1 MQGEIRLESL
11 VKSFGEV
18 VAVDG
23 IDLDMPPG
31 EFFTM
36 VGPSGCGKTTTLRMI
51 AGFERPTS
59 GRILLDGDDVAQ
71 TPPHR
76 RNVNT
81 VFQSYALFP
90 HLNVADNVAFGLKYK
105 KVTKAERTTMV
116 NEALALVQLADYGKR
131 KPGQLSGGQQQRV
144 ALARALVLRPRV
156 LLLDEPLGALDAR
169 LRKDLQVELKALQ
182 ENLGITFVFVTHDQE
197 EALTMSDRVAVM
209 NGGRVEQ
216 SGPPQEMYEEPATLF
231 VADFLGVSNLV
242 GAEAAGQDGRA
253 CVLKIG
259 DVSLRAAQGEI
270 DARGSVKA
278 MIRPERVRVEP
289 HGTEG
294 ENRLPGL
301 VEHLVFLGSFREV
314 RVRLLGGALVTAVQ
328 PNDGSEPAYSQGSPV
343 SVHLPI
349 ESLRVLPDGPPPVM
363 DGEAAS
369 AEGPETGA
377 ELGHAAA
384 TVILP
389 PQDPP
394 PS

>member
-1 MQGEIRLESL
+1 MATVRFES
-11 VKSFGEV
+11 VTKHYGQTI
-18 VAVDG
+18 AVDHF
-23 IDLDMPPG
+23 DLSVADG
-31 EFFTM
+31 EFVTLL
-36 VGPSGCGKTTTLRMI
+36 GPSGCGKTTTLRMV
-51 AGFERPTS
+51 AGFERPTK
-59 GRILLDGDDVAQ
+59 GEILLDGTSLATV
-71 TPPHR
+71 PPDR

-105 KVTKAERTTMV
+105 KVTKAERGKAV
-116 NEALALVQLADYGKR
+116 AEALSLVQLTGFEKR

-182 ENLGITFVFVTHDQE
+182 ETLGITFVFVTHDQE

-209 NGGRVEQ
+209 NDGRVEQ
-216 SGPPQEMYEEPATLF
+216 SGPPQLVYEEPATLF

-242 GAEAAGQDGRA
+242 PAEASGRVGAA
-253 CVLKIG
+253 CMLKVG
-259 DVSLRAAQGEI
+259 DVPMRAMQGSV

-278 MIRPERVRVEP
+278 MIRPERVRIEDQ
-289 HGTEG
+289 GTTG

-328 PNDGSEPAYSQGSPV
+328 ANDGTESVHAQGSAV
-343 SVHLPI
+343 SVHLPA
-349 ESLRVLPDGPPPVM
+349 ESLRVLPDVPEPAVEAET
-363 DGEAAS
+363 EAAEAPGS
-369 AEGPETGA
+369 
-377 ELGHAAA
+377 
-384 TVILP
+384 
-389 PQDPP
+389 
-394 PS
+394 

>member
-1 MQGEIRLESL
+1 MQGEVRLEEL
-11 VKSFGEV
+11 VKSFGPDV

-23 IDLDMPPG
+23 IDLNMPPG

-59 GRILLDGDDVAQ
+59 GRILLDGEDVAQ

-105 KVTKAERTTMV
+105 KVTKAERAQAV
-116 NEALALVQLADYGKR
+116 AEALSLVQLTGFEKR

-182 ENLGITFVFVTHDQE
+182 ETLGITFVFVTHDQE
-197 EALTMSDRVAVM
+197 EALTMSDRIAVM

-216 SGPPQEMYEEPATLF
+216 SGPPQIMYEEPATLF
-231 VADFLGVSNLV
+231 VADFLGVSNLIP
-242 GAEAAGQDGRA
+242 AEATGMDGA
-253 CVLKIG
+253 MCMLKVG
-259 DVSLRAAQGEI
+259 DVPMRAQQGAVS
-270 DARGSVKA
+270 ARGSVKA
-278 MIRPERVRVEP
+278 MIRPERVRIEDQ
-289 HGTEG
+289 GSTG

-328 PNDGSEPAYSQGSPV
+328 PNDGTESVHAQGSAV
-343 SVHLPI
+343 SVSLPS
-349 ESLRVLPDGPPPVM
+349 EALRVLPDTPEPAP
-363 DGEAAS
+363 DEDAQAAAAAS
-369 AEGPETGA
+369 PAP
-377 ELGHAAA
+377 
-384 TVILP
+384 
-389 PQDPP
+389 
-394 PS
+394 